1 LWQYTVMSSPQP
13 ANLRDRQTAATREQ
27 ILDVAFEMLTRNPND
42 PFSHEAVAKKAGMGA
57 RTVYRYFPSRAELLG
72 ALWERLRGATGIRMP
87 TAEEEVV
94 PFIRSVFQQFEN
106 NEALIRAV
114 LNSSISTEVRKTG
127 AIRGRADLTK
137 SLSKVL
143 RGLPPRRQAQVI
155 AVFLTIYSG
164 PFWQTLRDRGGLS
177 GPEAQEAAAWMLE
190 VLLNAARSEAKAA
203 RQKSH

>member
-1 LWQYTVMSSPQP
+1 MSSPQA

-27 ILDVAFEMLTRNPND
+27 ILDVAFEMLTRYPHD
-42 PFSHEAVAKKAGMGA
+42 PFSHEAIARKAGMGA
-57 RTVYRYFPSRAELLG
+57 RTVYRYFPSRAELLQ
-72 ALWERLRGATGIRMP
+72 ALWGRLRGATGIRMP

-127 AIRGRADLTK
+127 AIQGRADLTK
-137 SLSKVL
+137 SLSKL
-143 RGLPPRRQAQVI
+143 LSGLPPRRQAQVV

-177 GPEAQEAAAWMLE
+177 GPEAQEAAVWTLE
-190 VLLNAARSEAKAA
+190 ALLNAVRSEAKAA
-203 RQKSH
+203 RRKSHGVKEKL